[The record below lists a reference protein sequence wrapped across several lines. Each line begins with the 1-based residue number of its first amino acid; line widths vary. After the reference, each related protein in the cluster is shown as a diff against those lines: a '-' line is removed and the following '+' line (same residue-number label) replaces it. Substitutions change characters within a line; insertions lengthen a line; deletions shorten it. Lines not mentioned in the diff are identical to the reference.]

1 MPRIARASA
10 GGLCYHVLNRGNAG
24 TEVFRDACDY
34 AGFVELLQQGT
45 ETRNIRL
52 LAYCLLPD
60 HFHMVLWPR
69 KDGDLSHWMQ
79 WLSTSHVRRY
89 HQQHQSSGHIWGGR
103 FRAFPVQ
110 PTENLLTVLRY
121 VEQNPLRL
129 KNLKVRKLERWP
141 WSSVGKEVAGLERP
155 KIEPG
160 PMARG
165 SNWLQS
171 VLQPLTTEELVL
183 LRRSVVRGAPFGD
196 SKWQQRIIAKLGLE
210 STMRPRGRPRKTT
223 VE

>member
-1 MPRIARASA
+1 MPRAARSSA

-24 TEVFRDACDY
+24 IEVFHDARDY
-34 AGFVELLQQGT
+34 AEFVELLQQGVD
-45 ETRNIRL
+45 TRGIRL

-89 HQQHQSSGHIWGGR
+89 HRQHQTCGHIWGGR

-110 PTENLLTVLRY
+110 PNENLLTVLRY
-121 VEQNPLRL
+121 IEQNPLRL
-129 KNLKVRKLERWP
+129 KELKVRKPDRWP

-165 SNWLQS
+165 PNWLQS
-171 VLQPLTTEELVL
+171 VQQALTAEELVL
-183 LRRSVVRGAPFGD
+183 LRRSVLRGTPFGD
-196 SKWQQRIIAKLGLE
+196 PKWQQRIVAKLGLE
-210 STMRPRGRPRKTT
+210 STVRPRGRPRKTP